1 MGLRAKRPSCSLLG
15 IRSHGAVRRN
25 ERMLFCCTHSMR
37 CAMTGPASELRNK
50 GNKKKKTR
58 RHEPA
63 EYYCAHSMSLI
74 ALKLKLVHLHGY
86 SSAFLHTRTRTA
98 FPSAC
103 TLVPVG
109 HTVRPGLVWFNTYL
123 PVYLSTPYTIYSPS
137 AISSSSSSSLS
148 TPSCP
153 HRRTKRLFMFQG
165 EHTTLSVSRHA
176 LRPTKGEIQ
185 ISRDKAYS

>member
-1 MGLRAKRPSCSLLG
+1 
-15 IRSHGAVRRN
+15 
-25 ERMLFCCTHSMR
+25 
-37 CAMTGPASELRNK
+37 MTGPASELRNK

-109 HTVRPGLVWFNTYL
+109 HTVRPGLVWFNTHL
-123 PVYLSTPYTIYSPS
+123 PVYPLYYPLCYVVFF
-137 AISSSSSSSLS
+137 
-148 TPSCP
+148 
-153 HRRTKRLFMFQG
+153 LFFLFLFFVFFLFLFFVFVLFLG
-165 EHTTLSVSRHA
+165 A
-176 LRPTKGEIQ
+176 LGC
-185 ISRDKAYS
+185 SDHFGLD

>member
-1 MGLRAKRPSCSLLG
+1 
-15 IRSHGAVRRN
+15 
-25 ERMLFCCTHSMR
+25 
-37 CAMTGPASELRNK
+37 MTGPASELRNK

-123 PVYLSTPYTIYSPS
+123 PVYLSTPYTIYSPQCNFVFFLFFLFLFFIFFLS
-137 AISSSSSSSLS
+137 ARHGTAFFFFFMVATIVRDTPRAKSSQRANHTFRS
-148 TPSCP
+148 P
-153 HRRTKRLFMFQG
+153 RLPKESRFG
-165 EHTTLSVSRHA
+165 PNLAIAVHKPCIYCSVRA
-176 LRPTKGEIQ
+176 RCN
-185 ISRDKAYS
+185 A